1 MTDTA
6 LTPVPAKK
14 SPVPKVMTDGKRI
27 VRLIGQGYPVIRAC
41 ELVGVSRMTHHN
53 WVKRGEAVN
62 DLIESGGTPDS
73 AEYIYLDYYQQV
85 KEAQIDR
92 RATLADVIYLS
103 AVGGE
108 EIKEKRTVQIIIDGK
123 VEREESHETT
133 KTLPRDWRAAA
144 FYLKH
149 RHPEDFHTRIDQT
162 ITPKMDGTESLAQAL
177 SGMDEASREIALR
190 NLALV
195 AALSEGS
202 KEAGREPVE
211 GELGEM
217 PDEVEVEETADEWLN
232 E

>member
-6 LTPVPAKK
+6 LAPAPPKK
-14 SPVPKVMTDGKRI
+14 SPLPKVMTDGKRV

-41 ELVGVSRMTHHN
+41 ELVGVTRRAHYD
-53 WVKRGEAVN
+53 WVRRGAAAN
-62 DLIESGGTPDS
+62 DLVASGGTPDP
-73 AEYIYLDYYQQV
+73 AEYIYLEYYQQV
-85 KEAQIDR
+85 QEAQIDR

-108 EIKEKRTVQIIIDGK
+108 QIKETRTVQVIVNGN

-133 KTLPRDWRAAA
+133 KVLPRDWRAAA

-149 RHPEDFHTRIDQT
+149 RHPEDFHTRVDQT
-162 ITPKMDGTESLAQAL
+162 ITSRMDGAESLAQAL
-177 SGMDEASREIALR
+177 SGMDETSREIALR

-195 AALSEGS
+195 ASLG
-202 KEAGREPVE
+202 E
-211 GELGEM
+211 GEKADRSESNEIEGDYADVPE
-217 PDEVEVEETADEWLN
+217 EVESVDEWLN